1 MAKPSHLR
9 TTTHSVIPTK
19 SNEYARKRDEAEWI
33 AIQKQNYHEARA
45 RQLLVDKKAKQ
56 PDTTGM
62 SERLIRR
69 LQMKG
74 CIS

>member
-33 AIQKQNYHEARA
+33 AIQKQTYHEARA
-45 RQLLVDKKAKQ
+45 RQLLVDKQTKQ

-62 SERLIRR
+62 SDRLIRR
-69 LQMKG
+69 LKMKG

>member
-1 MAKPSHLR
+1 M
-9 TTTHSVIPTK
+9 
-19 SNEYARKRDEAEWI
+19 SNEYARKRDEAEWV

-45 RQLLVDKKAKQ
+45 RQLLVDKQAKK
-56 PDTTGM
+56 PDTSGM

-69 LQMKG
+69 LKMKG